1 MNNAHRQWPCAGVKC
16 RAQSA
21 KGSATAYRHRGH
33 CQRVAEASRNVK
45 GETCCSCR
53 TGFVL
58 FLSFFCVFYPALS
71 LCFLSHSSGLLAS
84 QSSSQSLG
92 CCQILSICL
101 LLLVSF
107 CRMVAASVDP
117 VCLCVCQVS
126 LQQLRTSC
134 CAHNS
139 QIQSTRWNS
148 CAKTMWKPEQRYQQS
163 CIQAVQQVQQACLLP
178 HQPEGCGQVQQ
189 VHLRL
194 PSE

>member
-21 KGSATAYRHRGH
+21 KGLATAYRHRGH

-58 FLSFFCVFYPALS
+58 FLSFVFVCFTLLCLLS

-84 QSSSQSLG
+84 RSSSQSLG
-92 CCQILSICL
+92 CCRILSICL

-126 LQQLRTSC
+126 LQQLRTKC
-134 CAHNS
+134 CAHNL

-148 CAKTMWKPEQRYQQS
+148 CMKTMWKPEQRYQQL
-163 CIQAVQQVQQACLLP
+163 CIRAV
-178 HQPEGCGQVQQ
+178 
-189 VHLRL
+189 
-194 PSE
+194 